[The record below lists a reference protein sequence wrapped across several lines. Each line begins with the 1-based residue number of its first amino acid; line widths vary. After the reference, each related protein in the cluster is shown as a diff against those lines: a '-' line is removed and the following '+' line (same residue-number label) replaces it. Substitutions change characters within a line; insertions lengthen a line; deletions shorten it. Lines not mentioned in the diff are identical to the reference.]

1 LTIGRLDPPG
11 KRHIYNP
18 ALFKRPA
25 EPPGILEK
33 ENSMQPIVNANGA
46 TIPALGFGT
55 FRMPGPEVLRIVPEA
70 LKIGF
75 RHVDTAQAYGNEA
88 EVGTAIRQ
96 SGIPRSDIF
105 LTTKVWVDNY
115 RQGAFAA
122 SVDESLTKLR
132 TDYVDLLL
140 LHWPGSPVP
149 LAEQVERL
157 NAVQKAGKVRH
168 IGVSNF
174 NTHQMDEAAK
184 LSATPLV
191 TNQVEY
197 HPYLDQF
204 KVLEDADRLGMSITA
219 YCAMAE
225 GRVPKDPVLNE
236 IGSHHGK
243 TAAQVVLRWLIQ
255 QYGVVALTK
264 TATQS
269 RLAENFDIFDFV
281 LSVDE
286 MKAIHLLAKPDGRI
300 VDPQGLA
307 PVWDEAA

>member
-1 LTIGRLDPPG
+1 
-11 KRHIYNP
+11 
-18 ALFKRPA
+18 
-25 EPPGILEK
+25 
-33 ENSMQPIVNANGA
+33 
-46 TIPALGFGT
+46 
-55 FRMPGPEVLRIVPEA
+55 MPGPDVLRIVPEA

-75 RHVDTAQAYGNEA
+75 RHVDTAQIYGNEA
-88 EVGTAIRQ
+88 EVGTAIQQ
-96 SGIPRSDIF
+96 SGVLRADIF

-115 RQGAFAA
+115 RQGAFSA
-122 SVDESLTKLR
+122 SVDESLQKLK

-149 LAEQVERL
+149 LAEQIERL
-157 NAVQKAGKVRH
+157 NAVHETGKVRH

-174 NTHQMDEAAK
+174 NTRQMDEAAR
-184 LSATPLV
+184 LSAAPLV

-197 HPYLDQF
+197 HPYLDQL

-219 YCAMAE
+219 YYAMAD
-225 GRVPKDPVLNE
+225 GRVPRDPVLND

-255 QYGVVALTK
+255 QHGVVALTK

-269 RLAENFDIFDFV
+269 RLAENFGIFDFV
-281 LSVDE
+281 LSTDE

-300 VDPQGLA
+300 VNPQGLA
-307 PVWDEAA
+307 PVWDKAA

>member
-1 LTIGRLDPPG
+1 
-11 KRHIYNP
+11 
-18 ALFKRPA
+18 
-25 EPPGILEK
+25 
-33 ENSMQPIVNANGA
+33 MQPIVNANGA
-46 TIPALGFGT
+46 AIPALGFGT
-55 FRMPGPEVLRIVPEA
+55 FRMPGPDVLRIVPEA

-75 RHVDTAQAYGNEA
+75 RHVDTAQIYGNEA
-88 EVGTAIRQ
+88 EVGTAIQQ
-96 SGIPRSDIF
+96 SGVPRADIF

-115 RQGAFAA
+115 RQGAFSA
-122 SVDESLTKLR
+122 SVDESLQKLK

-149 LAEQVERL
+149 LAEQIERL
-157 NAVQKAGKVRH
+157 NAVHETGKVRH

-174 NTHQMDEAAK
+174 NTRQMDEAAR
-184 LSATPLV
+184 LSAAPLV

-197 HPYLDQF
+197 HPYLDQL

-219 YCAMAE
+219 YYAMAD
-225 GRVPKDPVLNE
+225 GRVPRDPVLND

-255 QYGVVALTK
+255 QHGVVALTK

-269 RLAENFDIFDFV
+269 RLAENFGIFDFV
-281 LSVDE
+281 LSTDE

-300 VDPQGLA
+300 VNPQGLA
-307 PVWDEAA
+307 PVWDKAA